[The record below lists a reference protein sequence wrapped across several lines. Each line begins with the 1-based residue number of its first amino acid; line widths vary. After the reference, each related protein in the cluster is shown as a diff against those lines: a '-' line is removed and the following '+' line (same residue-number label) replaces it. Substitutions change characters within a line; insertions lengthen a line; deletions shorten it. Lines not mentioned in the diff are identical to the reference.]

1 MTHPGKCLSKMEK
14 KENKQKEKIKSRFSE
29 SMNTTCN
36 LYFIRSIFYY
46 FTCPIGSQNLRIC
59 RNSFSIEKFSLFIRN
74 IQRQRV
80 NKALTLVT
88 ECDFLAE
95 KDDVRKYPLNS
106 KIVRKTGFSSGFKT
120 VTNVTCPKILA

>member
-14 KENKQKEKIKSRFSE
+14 KENKQKEKTKSRFSE

-46 FTCPIGSQNLRIC
+46 FTCLIGSQNLRIC
-59 RNSFSIEKFSLFIRN
+59 RNSFSIEKFSLSIGN
-74 IQRQRV
+74 IQRQHV

-88 ECDFLAE
+88 ECEILSSFIP
-95 KDDVRKYPLNS
+95 VRKYPLNS
-106 KIVRKTGFSSGFKT
+106 KIVRKTGFSSVFKT